1 MMLNS
6 ADPFIHEEEVL
17 HGLRVVKQETDA
29 EWSVEQIIASLHE
42 YKSFLFMDSSDPRSF
57 VVLTE
62 WQCPYTKQR
71 ILEVQAAYSPSGD
84 AMAKYS
90 SEIDAIGREAGC
102 SRIEFSSPREGFKRL
117 AGRYGYEPVF
127 VTYRKK
133 L

>member
-1 MMLNS
+1 MLYS
-6 ADPFIHEEEVL
+6 PIITDIPDAITD
-17 HGLRVVKQETDA
+17 GLRDVKHKTDA
-29 EWSVEQIIASLHE
+29 EWSVEDICQSVLSG
-42 YKSFLFMDSSDPRSF
+42 KSFLFIDSSDSTSF

-62 WQCPYTKQR
+62 WQCPYTKEH
-71 ILEVQAAYSPSGD
+71 ILEVQAAYSKTGD

-90 SEIDAIGREAGC
+90 SDIDAIGREAGC

-117 AGRYGYEPVF
+117 AGEYGYEPVF